1 MMQVGMAT
9 KIRNYYKR
17 KFAKDDGPQ
26 NLAYGEQV
34 YVNNSPFLG
43 ALKSGDY
50 LQSIENFM
58 FRAPIYM
65 HKMPEQDFLLIRNK
79 TTGYTIRG
87 DFKTLFVVGQECP
100 LIEVPGPNS
109 KRANSFLKEFLN
121 VFIMRLFH
129 KSREIPKRIKM
140 EDIKK

>member
-26 NLAYGEQV
+26 NLEYGEQV

-43 ALKSGDY
+43 ALKPGDS
-50 LQSIENFM
+50 LQALENYM
-58 FRAPIYM
+58 FRAPVYM
-65 HKMPEQDFLLIRNK
+65 HKIAEQDFLLIRNRQM
-79 TTGYTIRG
+79 GYTIRG
-87 DFKTLFVVGQECP
+87 DFKGLFVVGQECP

-109 KRANSFLKEFLN
+109 KRANSFLKDFLQ
-121 VFIMRLFH
+121 VFIFRLFH
-129 KSREIPKRIKM
+129 KNRDFPKRVKM
-140 EDIKK
+140 EDIKR